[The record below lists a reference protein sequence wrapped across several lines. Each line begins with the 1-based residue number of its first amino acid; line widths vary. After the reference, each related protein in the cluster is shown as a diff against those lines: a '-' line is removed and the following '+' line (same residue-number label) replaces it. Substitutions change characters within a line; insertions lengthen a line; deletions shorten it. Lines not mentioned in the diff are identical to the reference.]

1 MYIRLTQSVSGETD
15 MKKRVLLSVIACL
28 TMIPCAMAQEVD
40 SVMDS
45 KMMLTSAEQAV
56 TRVETVIAEAQTKL
70 SEAREASDV
79 AQMDCI
85 NAQLVNARGFLNV
98 VQNGESNLKDAVSR
112 NDQAAQHHHF
122 KLVQLALSKVEAIEN
137 RISECISGII
147 GLSSETSM
155 ETTRTCKV
163 EPCLGDETYYD
174 PGHAES
180 LLSGSVTDSPVDASP
195 YL

>member
-1 MYIRLTQSVSGETD
+1 
-15 MKKRVLLSVIACL
+15 MKKGLLLSLIVCTLCTPHAF
-28 TMIPCAMAQEVD
+28 AQD
-40 SVMDS
+40 ADTGLDS
-45 KMMLTSAEQAV
+45 KQMLASAEQAV
-56 TRVETVIAEAQTKL
+56 TRVETVISEAQDKL
-70 SEAREASDV
+70 SAAREASDV

-112 NDQAAQHHHF
+112 NDQAAQQHHF
-122 KLVQLALSKVEAIEN
+122 KLVQLAVSKVDSIDAK
-137 RISECISGII
+137 ISECISGII

-155 ETTRTCKV
+155 QTTRTCKV
-163 EPCLGDETYYD
+163 EPCIGDETYYD

-180 LLSGSVTDSPVDASP
+180 LLTGSVSDSPVDASP

>member
-1 MYIRLTQSVSGETD
+1 MRNH
-15 MKKRVLLSVIACL
+15 LLFTCMAFLSLASYA
-28 TMIPCAMAQEVD
+28 TAQETNAM
-40 SVMDS
+40 MDS
-45 KMMLTSAEQAV
+45 KMMVTSAEQAV
-56 TRVETVIAEAQTKL
+56 TRVETVIAEAQIKL
-70 SEAREASDV
+70 TEAREASDV

-112 NDQAAQHHHF
+112 NDQAAQQHHF
-122 KLVQLALSKVEAIEN
+122 KLVQLAVSKVEAIEIK
-137 RISECISGII
+137 ISECVSGII

-155 ETTRTCKV
+155 ETTRVCKV
-163 EPCLGDETYYD
+163 EPCLGDESYYD

-180 LLSGSVTDSPVDASP
+180 LTPGSVTDSPVDASP